1 MLISTIPH
9 VQLHQ
14 AFCGLKQA
22 QQAWFDKL
30 RKFLLQLGFILV
42 LLIQAFLFIIY
53 LHSVLLLYVDEMVVM
68 GDNSNNF
75 QSKNTLAIFIIFLA
89 LECTG

>member
-1 MLISTIPH
+1 MC
-9 VQLHQ
+9 QLHQ
-14 AFCGLKQA
+14 ALYGLKQA
-22 QQAWFDKL
+22 QRAWFDRL
-30 RKFLLQLGFILV
+30 SKFLLQLGFILV

-53 LHSVLLLYVDEMVVM
+53 LHTILLLYVDKLVVM